1 MSGELRNA
9 EMGNGKREASNGKCR
24 MGNGERGTMNGEPVL
39 TVFSIRNTNV
49 KD

>member
-1 MSGELRNA
+1 
-9 EMGNGKREASNGKCR
+9 MGNGKWETGSEQRKMKNE
-24 MGNGERGTMNGEPVL
+24 ERGTMNGEPVL